1 MTANRCPRDGCPG
14 DVRDGA
20 CEVCGERTIAIP
32 RAVDRTPATEIIPRG
47 HRPLADRTR
56 IAPPAHAPSP
66 LDAATTLIA
75 RHESDTARVTDPA
88 ADRHA
93 PDSTAV
99 TPEIGA
105 ADTDADSRPVTQR
118 SYTRVTDRNYRP
130 RRVIVGEGIDDDL
143 EGVDAVAPR
152 DPAEML
158 LVDPQVRESLRF
170 CASCS
175 RPVGRGPGGTPGP
188 PIGTCSRCGTPYSF
202 VPPLRVGDLV
212 GGQYEV
218 LGALAHGGNGWIY
231 LAIDRRVDDRLVV
244 LKGLI
249 DSTDDHAR
257 AAAIAER
264 RFLAQLNDPRI
275 VKIHNFVEE
284 HSEDGSSS
292 DYIVMEYVDGKT
304 LRQLLEEHR
313 APGADIRPMPT
324 AAAIEYAR
332 KILPAFDYLHRKGL
346 AYCDFKPD
354 NVMQHGR
361 KLALIDL
368 GAVIRMDDEISNLYG
383 TVGYQAPEIATR
395 GPSVQSDLYTVG
407 RTLAVLALGIP
418 PVTRDGK
425 PSPLPADHPLL
436 DANESLH
443 RLLRRATHADP
454 RERFVSA
461 AEMRDQ
467 LDRVKLE
474 VDARTLGKAQ
484 VPKLSLVFEASR
496 QTCAA
501 DLLLDGDRVGRPDPA
516 IVADNLPLPV
526 VDHTDPGAALLAN
539 TSTEAAPDEID
550 DLIGILGF
558 STPELVLALVR
569 AHLHA
574 REWGRAR
581 TALAAAKQ
589 RNHLDWQPT
598 WHRGLLD
605 LAGADPAAAMTHFNR
620 CFDRLPGETAVK
632 LALGAAAECAGEDG
646 AAERYYQ
653 MVNMVDSGQ
662 ADAAFGLARV
672 RLRSGESDRAVVAL
686 DSVPE
691 SSSLRQAAQLAAIQ
705 ARLAGVAGT
714 DEAGLRK
721 AAVRVER
728 LSVDKAT
735 DARVRIDL
743 FAAAVGLVADGRSG
757 DGPSLLGTPWTER
770 DLRSALESEL
780 KKLARMTTDPYE
792 RVALVD
798 RANRERPRTW
808 L

>member
-1 MTANRCPRDGCPG
+1 MGGPDDRTA
-14 DVRDGA
+14 
-20 CEVCGERTIAIP
+20 AIP
-32 RAVDRTPATEIIPRG
+32 RPVDRTPPTEIIPRG
-47 HRPLADRTR
+47 RPAGPRSPVT
-56 IAPPAHAPSP
+56 PPRAPSP
-66 LDAATTLIA
+66 LDAETSLIA
-75 RHESDTARVTDPA
+75 RSEPDTARVTDPA
-88 ADRHA
+88 GRR
-93 PDSTAV
+93 PDT
-99 TPEIGA
+99 
-105 ADTDADSRPVTQR
+105 ADTDTAPEVGEPVTDTDDAAAETDVDSRPVTQR

-231 LAIDRRVDDRLVV
+231 LAVDRRVDDRLVV

-257 AAAIAER
+257 AAALAER

-284 HSEDGSSS
+284 HSDDGSSS

-324 AAAIEYAR
+324 AVAIEYAR
-332 KILPAFDYLHRKGL
+332 KILPAFGYLHRMGL

-383 TVGYQAPEIATR
+383 TVGYQAPEIGTH

-407 RTLAVLALGIP
+407 RTLAVLALGMP
-418 PVTRDGK
+418 PVRDGK
-425 PSPLPADHPLL
+425 PSPLPAEHPLL

-454 RERFVSA
+454 QERFVSA

-474 VDARTLGKAQ
+474 VDARTLGKTQ

-496 QTCAA
+496 QTFAA

-516 IVADNLPLPV
+516 VVADNLPLPV

-550 DLIGILGF
+550 ELIAILEF

-574 REWGRAR
+574 RQWGRAR

-589 RNHLDWQPT
+589 RDHLDWQPT

-605 LAGADPAAAMTHFNR
+605 LVGGDPAAAMAHFDR

-632 LALGAAAECAGEDG
+632 LALGAAAECAGEDST
-646 AAERYYQ
+646 AERYYQ

-691 SSSLRQAAQLAAIQ
+691 SSSLRQAAQLAAIH

-728 LSVDKAT
+728 LAVDTAT

-743 FAAAVGLVADGRSG
+743 FAAAVDLVTDGRSG
-757 DGPSLLGTPWTER
+757 DGPALLGTPWTER